1 MKRKLWLII
10 CLFLLLP
17 TFVFAATDNKI
28 RIKGNN
34 YGVSKKWDMSSWSRI
49 YRALDTPYVDAS
61 EKIYDYSNI
70 LSSDDKT
77 DLKLQMDKFIK
88 KTGFDIVFVSVDLE
102 YSSDSINEDY
112 AADFYDYNDFGIDD
126 EYYSGVL
133 LLRNTYENDPYFN
146 IYTFGNAQLYFTYER
161 LENILDD
168 IYPYFKNGVNYK
180 HGIELF
186 INELSNYYDEGK
198 PFDVR
203 NDTLDEYGNVIKGF
217 YPPYVVA
224 IIGAII
230 VSSIVVSVQIRKNKM
245 VKKATTAFDYLD
257 KNSINYTVK
266 KDRFLRSHTS
276 SYKTSSSSGGSSG
289 GGGHSTGSS
298 GGGHSSGGGR
308 HG

>member
-1 MKRKLWLII
+1 MKRKLCLII
-10 CLFLLLP
+10 CLFLFLP

-112 AADFYDYNDFGIDD
+112 AADFYDYNDFGLDD

-133 LLRNTYENDPYFN
+133 LLRNTYESDPYFN

-161 LENILDD
+161 LESILDD
-168 IYPYFKNGVNYK
+168 IYPYFKGGVDYK
-180 HGIELF
+180 GGIELF
-186 INELSNYYDEGK
+186 INKLSNYYDEGK

-217 YPPYVVA
+217 YPPYVIA

>member
-1 MKRKLWLII
+1 MKKKLWLII
-10 CLFLLLP
+10 CFFLLLP
-17 TFVFAATDNKI
+17 TFVFAATETKI
-28 RIKGNN
+28 RIKSNN
-34 YGVSKKWDMSSWSRI
+34 YGVSKKWDMSSWNRI

-88 KTGFDIVFVSVDLE
+88 KTGFDIVFVSVNLE
-102 YSSDSINEDY
+102 YNSDSTNENY

-133 LLRNTYENDPYFN
+133 LLRNTYESDPYFN

-168 IYPYFKNGVNYK
+168 IYPYFKGGVDYK
-180 HGIELF
+180 GGIELF
-186 INELSNYYDEGK
+186 INELSNYYDKGK

-217 YPPYVVA
+217 YPPYVIA

-230 VSSIVVSVQIRKNKM
+230 VSSIVVSIQIRKNKI

>member
-1 MKRKLWLII
+1 MKRKLCLII

-17 TFVFAATDNKI
+17 TFVFAATETKM
-28 RIKGNN
+28 RIKANN

-102 YSSDSINEDY
+102 YSSDSTNENY
-112 AADFYDYNDFGIDD
+112 AADFYDYNDFGLDD

-133 LLRNTYENDPYFN
+133 LLRNTYESDPYFN

-161 LENILDD
+161 LESILDD
-168 IYPYFKNGVNYK
+168 IYPYFKGGVDYK
-180 HGIELF
+180 GGIELF
-186 INELSNYYDEGK
+186 INKLSNYYDEGK